1 MIGPN
6 NSWVSGA
13 DIAVLRNTPRR
24 EIPLVMLDPP
34 SDPLRCSRG
43 VGLALAIC
51 VPGWMLLGVILWA
64 VCR

>member
-1 MIGPN
+1 MKTRPELDN
-6 NSWVSGA
+6 F
-13 DIAVLRNTPRR
+13 VL
-24 EIPLVMLDPP
+24 LDPP

-64 VCR
+64 VCK

>member
-1 MIGPN
+1 MKHLHE
-6 NSWVSGA
+6 
-13 DIAVLRNTPRR
+13 D
-24 EIPLVMLDPP
+24 ELVMLDPP

-43 VGLALAIC
+43 VVLALAIC